1 VLRAWVRGY
10 AAPDAGLGKLP
21 PRRSDWLITTSLAAS
36 DRSIVMTTLMAVPLG
51 DGDDDVVLFEVD
63 PSEVPGELVLAADEP
78 GKAIARASE
87 TLDDALT
94 RLRPTLKRIVDT
106 LHGLAPQETEVEF
119 GLKIGG
125 EYGFI
130 IAKGTAEVN
139 FVIRMHWS
147 AEQPMAEKP

>member
-1 VLRAWVRGY
+1 
-10 AAPDAGLGKLP
+10 
-21 PRRSDWLITTSLAAS
+21 
-36 DRSIVMTTLMAVPLG
+36 MTTLMAVPLG
-51 DGDDDVVLFEVD
+51 HGDDDVVLFEVD

-78 GKAIARASE
+78 GKAVARASE

-106 LHGLAPQETEVEF
+106 LQGLAPKETEVEF

-139 FVIRMHWS
+139 FVIRMHWKAEEPK
-147 AEQPMAEKP
+147 AEQS